1 MYFCATNVFYTN
13 QKRYIMTV
21 REAIEDIF
29 NLRSMDYSNKEMD
42 LDFITLEI
50 CEHITDFKDKNR
62 DELRPKV
69 AAAIN
74 GMLTKMVKGKKV
86 QDSESIIVRVSNGRG
101 GYKKGIYK
109 LRKPKKQKDRLP
121 ITPVE
126 PSKVSVENSL
136 YVGSAGEMAVCSE
149 LLFRGYNVSR
159 MMVDEGVD
167 VVAIR
172 HERTYYIQVKTVTL
186 KSTGFAIKI
195 KEKSFSKY
203 CNNNCYYI
211 VVIRTATKK
220 GIPINQY
227 LVMTADDIKI
237 WMSSEIVKLSGNDIS
252 LSFNQK
258 DGHIYLKDELV
269 DSKLNNFGRIS

>member
-1 MYFCATNVFYTN
+1 
-13 QKRYIMTV
+13 MTV

-29 NLRSMDYSNKEMD
+29 NLRSVDYVNREMD

-50 CEHITDFKDKNR
+50 EKNFEEFR
-62 DELRPKV
+62 GKNVDELRSKV
-69 AAAIN
+69 SSVISS
-74 GMLTKMVKGKKV
+74 MLTKTVKGKHV
-86 QDSESIIVRVSNGRG
+86 SNPESLIVRVSNGKG

-109 LRKPKKQKDRLP
+109 LRKFKKEKPKLQ

-126 PSKVSVENSL
+126 PSKVAIANSL

-149 LLFRGYNVSR
+149 LLFRSYNVSQ
-159 MMVDEGVD
+159 MLVDEGVD

-186 KSTGFAIKI
+186 KSTGFAVKI
-195 KEKSFSKY
+195 NEKSFNKY

-227 LVMTADDIKI
+227 LVLTADDIKI
-237 WMSSEIVKLSGNDIS
+237 WMGSEKVKLSGNDIS

-258 DGHIYLKDELV
+258 DGHIFLRDELV
-269 DSKLNNFGRIS
+269 DSRLNNFGRIT

>member
-1 MYFCATNVFYTN
+1 
-13 QKRYIMTV
+13 MTV

-29 NLRSMDYSNKEMD
+29 NLRSVDYANKEMD

-50 CEHITDFKDKNR
+50 ERNFNEFKGVDVDK
-62 DELRPKV
+62 LRTKV
-69 AAAIN
+69 SAAISS
-74 GMLTKMVKGKKV
+74 MLTKTVRGRTV
-86 QDSESIIVRVSNGRG
+86 PNPNSLIVRVSNGKGKYKRG
-101 GYKKGIYK
+101 VYK
-109 LRKPKKQKDRLP
+109 LRKPKKEKQKLP

-126 PSKVSVENSL
+126 PSKVSISNSL

-159 MMVDEGVD
+159 MLVDEGID

-172 HERTYYIQVKTVTL
+172 HEHTYYIQVKTITL
-186 KSTGFAIKI
+186 KNTSFSFKI
-195 KEKSFSKY
+195 NEKSFSKY

-220 GIPINQY
+220 GVPINQY
-227 LVMTADDIKI
+227 LVMTADDIKTWI
-237 WMSSEIVKLSGNDIS
+237 KEDKVKQSGSDIS

-258 DGHIYLKDELV
+258 DDHILLKDEPV
-269 DSKLNNFGRIS
+269 DSKLNNFGRIE